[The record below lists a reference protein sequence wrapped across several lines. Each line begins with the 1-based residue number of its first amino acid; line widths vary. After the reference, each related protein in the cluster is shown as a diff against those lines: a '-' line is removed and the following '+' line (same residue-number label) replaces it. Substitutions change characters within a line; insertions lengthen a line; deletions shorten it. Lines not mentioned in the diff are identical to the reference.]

1 MSEAETE
8 DTRTTMYKELTRAK
22 ACVRLLQIHHFR
34 NGIDLPSSCSLGIVG
49 TTSFFS
55 RLYAQSLHAFA
66 DQHQNGCKCSR
77 ERGEERARES
87 TFRT

>member
-49 TTSFFS
+49 Q
-55 RLYAQSLHAFA
+55 RLSSLGFMLNHFMLLQINIKMVVSALEREA
-66 DQHQNGCKCSR
+66 KR
-77 ERGEERARES
+77 ERERVLQ
-87 TFRT
+87 